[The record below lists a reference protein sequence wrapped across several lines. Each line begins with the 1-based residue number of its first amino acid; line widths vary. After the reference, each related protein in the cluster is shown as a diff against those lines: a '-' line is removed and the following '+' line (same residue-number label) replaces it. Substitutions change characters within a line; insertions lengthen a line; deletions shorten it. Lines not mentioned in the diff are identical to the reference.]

1 MYNLVFPVEN
11 AVSLLFSSDECLLFA
26 SNLSSYYTN
35 SKVITIAAK
44 NGQARQQ
51 SHTHTVEFETY
62 LLNLLC
68 LV

>member
-1 MYNLVFPVEN
+1 MYSLFPLEN

-44 NGQARQQ
+44 NGQAGHQ

-62 LLNLLC
+62 LLN
-68 LV
+68 